1 LIGVLFAVLAAAAN
15 AVSSVLQR
23 KGAMSAPP
31 EHASGWRVVVDQLHH
46 KVWFEGFGL
55 LIIGFLLQATALAES
70 SLALVQPILA
80 CELPFTLLVAVRII
94 GGRLGRREWLAVAA
108 MAGGLGAL
116 LASAAPTTG
125 HADTSGAGWA
135 WGCGC
140 ALLLLGAVAAA
151 GWRFRGAS
159 SAALLGVAA
168 GGMFGL
174 TATFMANV
182 TERAQQGLVPL
193 FGSWQLYAMIAGGF
207 AAIAVLQQAYG
218 AGTLAAS
225 QPGVT
230 MADPV
235 VAAALGIA
243 LFDERIRLGWLI
255 PVELIG
261 IAAIAIGAIELS
273 RSPLVS
279 GGQQP
284 PGEPADEG
292 SVGAKDDAIT

>member
-1 LIGVLFAVLAAAAN
+1 MIGILFAVLAAAAN
-15 AVSSVLQR
+15 ALSSVLQR

-55 LIIGFLLQATALAES
+55 LIIGFLLQAAALAES

-125 HADTSGAGWA
+125 HADTSGPGWA

-140 ALLLLGAVAAA
+140 ALLVLGAVAAA

-182 TERAQQGLVPL
+182 TERAQQGFVPL
-193 FGSWQLYAMIAGGF
+193 FASWQLYAMIAGGF
-207 AAIAVLQQAYG
+207 AAIAILQQAYG
-218 AGTLAAS
+218 AGTLAAA

-284 PGEPADEG
+284 PGEPADKG
-292 SVGAKDDAIT
+292 SVGQKDDAIT